1 MNTRARKAKGRRLQN
16 YVKELFRK
24 IGGTY
29 GLIDEDINSAIM
41 GQSGTDIIFTPV
53 AKQVF
58 PFAVECKN
66 QEHLNIWSAI
76 QQAEENTKEG
86 RIPMLVFSKNRSKTY
101 AVVEL
106 EKLLDLLYSK

>member
-1 MNTRARKAKGRRLQN
+1 MLTRSRKNKGKKLQN
-16 YVKELFRK
+16 YVRDLFRK
-24 IGGTY
+24 IGSTY

-41 GQSGTDIIFTPV
+41 GQSGTDIIFTPA

-58 PFAVECKN
+58 PFSIECKN
-66 QEHLNIWSAI
+66 QEKINIWASI
-76 QQAEENTKEG
+76 QQAEDNTKEG

-106 EKLLDLLYSK
+106 EKLLDILYSK

>member
-1 MNTRARKAKGRRLQN
+1 MNIRTRKAKGRRLQN
-16 YVKELFRK
+16 YVKDLFRK
-24 IGGTY
+24 IGRTY

-41 GQSGTDIIFTPV
+41 GQSGTDIIFTP
-53 AKQVF
+53 AAEQVF

-66 QEHLNIWSAI
+66 QEKINIWASI
-76 QQAEENTKEG
+76 QQIENNTKEG

-106 EKLLDLLYSK
+106 EKLLNLLYSK